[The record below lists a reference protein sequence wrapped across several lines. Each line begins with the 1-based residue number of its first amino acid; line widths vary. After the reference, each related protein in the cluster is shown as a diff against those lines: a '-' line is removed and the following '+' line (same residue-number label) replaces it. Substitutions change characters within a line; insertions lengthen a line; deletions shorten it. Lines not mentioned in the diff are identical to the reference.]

1 MVVQYAKNVISAGK
15 VVAIAG
21 SKEKCEW
28 LKTIG
33 ADIAVNYEVADF
45 KQQLNAA
52 TDGFVDAYFD
62 NVGGDMLDH
71 MVTRVR

>member
-1 MVVQYAKNVISAGK
+1 MSVACSAVGNMVVQYAKNVISAGK

-33 ADIAVNYEVADF
+33 ADIAV
-45 KQQLNAA
+45 
-52 TDGFVDAYFD
+52 
-62 NVGGDMLDH
+62 
-71 MVTRVR
+71 